1 MPRLEYFLASES
13 LSVDMNSNTISVYH
27 ILNEVFLDELP
38 GRLPM
43 LAVVAAWIYGEA
55 EIRDKK
61 EFQARIELHLP
72 GSEMKVFRTN
82 MTAMRRFSNIHLQI
96 LDVAIEK
103 SGDLVIKML
112 LDDEEKASHT
122 IAVSRIGD

>member
-27 ILNEVFLDELP
+27 ILNEVFLDEMP

-43 LAVVAAWIYGEA
+43 LAVVAAWIYDEA

-61 EFQARIELHLP
+61 EFQAKIELQLP
-72 GSEMKVFRTN
+72 GSETKLFRTN
-82 MTAMRRFSNIHLQI
+82 MKAMKRFSNIHLQI

-103 SGDLVIKML
+103 SGDLVIKMI